1 MDCLIK
7 CQEEK
12 YLNRRIIGVKWLI
25 LLEIINIMIALKN
38 LINRLVVLLS
48 VVSVTSCGIH
58 RASQVDERAI
68 VNGHYEERD
77 VIGLIKDL
85 SLYPAYR
92 DEAENALF
100 YKIDYSQYRYDTIT
114 LFDKAAQDDF
124 RAAAFFDSLKVDIES
139 KALGVIA
146 NTNIEGVGSFYKSH
160 SDLRNFLSPYIRD
173 TYFTSLDTL
182 GYKTLKSLY
191 TSFSGT
197 DLSDIVYPSY
207 RSLRKRLLEEITES
221 LDKYF
226 KSEEELL
233 EDIEYSVR
241 VATDSYVKEGTR
253 AITQSLVEKNSR
265 TLFQKIFKHK
275 EQDRYSFAKYA
286 NMLINKYFEGFFV
299 TNEVALRLEDYIKST
314 TEYRFD
320 ICQQYLNKVDDKLFI
335 SNTLDS
341 HQLVWEIGGSHID
354 TVQGIKTTGTVL
366 SVGSMALGFVPGIGA
381 VAIAADVI
389 DLAYGL
395 SQDSQIDSAMEEL
408 TNALYGDSL
417 DSIEEYLQ
425 GVFGDVRRQRA
436 ESENNIRRRLYE
448 EF

>member
-1 MDCLIK
+1 M
-7 CQEEK
+7 
-12 YLNRRIIGVKWLI
+12 
-25 LLEIINIMIALKN
+25 ALKN
-38 LINRLVVLLS
+38 LVNRLVVLLS
-48 VVSVTSCGIH
+48 IVSVTSCGIH
-58 RASQVDERAI
+58 RAAQVDERAI
-68 VNGHYEERD
+68 VNGHYEKRD
-77 VIGLIKDL
+77 VVGLINDL
-85 SLYPAYR
+85 NLYPAYR

-100 YKIDYSQYRYDTIT
+100 YKIDYSQYRYDTII

-124 RAAAFFDSLKVDIES
+124 RAAAFFDSLKVDVES

-146 NTNIEGVGSFYKSH
+146 NTNIEGVGSYYKSH
-160 SDLRNFLSPYIRD
+160 PDLRNFLRPYIRD

-197 DLSDIVYPSY
+197 DLSNIVYPNYKSS
-207 RSLRKRLLEEITES
+207 RDKLLEEITES

-241 VATDSYVKEGTR
+241 VAADSYVQEGTQ

-265 TLFQKIFKHK
+265 TLFQKIFKRN
-275 EQDRYSFAKYA
+275 EQDRYSFTNYA
-286 NMLINKYFEGFFV
+286 NMLINKHFKGSFV
-299 TNEVALRLEDYIKST
+299 TNEVTLRLEDYIKST

-320 ICQQYLNKVDDKLFI
+320 ICQQYLNKVDDNLFI
-335 SNTLDS
+335 SNTLNS
-341 HQLVWEIGGSHID
+341 HPLAWRIGRSHID
-354 TVQGIKTTGTVL
+354 TVQGIKDTGAAL
-366 SVGSMALGFVPGIGA
+366 SVGSMALGLVPGIGA
-381 VAIAADVI
+381 VAVAADII

-395 SQDSQIDSAMEEL
+395 SQDSQIDSAMEQL

-425 GVFGDVRRQRA
+425 SVFGDIRRQRT